1 LATEPS
7 NFLAMFSCVICFVYI
22 NNNSLVVLLFA
33 RHVYEPGS
41 LSSQARLK
49 PLLKQIVE
57 DIVDSSRPELVDV
70 VHKSS
75 GFGDFLKSGFG

>member
-1 LATEPS
+1 MIIIS
-7 NFLAMFSCVICFVYI
+7 G
-22 NNNSLVVLLFA
+22 LLLYA
-33 RHVYEPGS
+33 RNVYEPGS

-57 DIVDSSRPELVDV
+57 DIVDANRPELTDV
-70 VHKSS
+70 MHKSS